1 MGQELRK
8 GTQVVV
14 CLYSVKP
21 ESQLEDSSLEGW
33 KYLNAHSLSCLVVD
47 AWLSAGTLAGAV
59 GRNSCMWSFHVAR
72 WLACLPHSV
81 GWVPRVRKEKGRE
94 REREGEGERG
104 ERRERE
110 SGKCHML

>member
-59 GRNSCMWSFHVAR
+59 VGTHHTDCPLGSWFLCS
-72 WLACLPHSV
+72 LA
-81 GWVPRVRKEKGRE
+81 VPFAQ
-94 REREGEGERG
+94 
-104 ERRERE
+104 
-110 SGKCHML
+110 